1 MLGVLWTLSLLCFV
15 YWASKINLLKWEL
28 PYSTN
33 EDRYL
38 ACGSKN
44 TKIPVFSNKVD
55 GDAEKIL
62 IDVTYILKLFAFQVP

>member
-1 MLGVLWTLSLLCFV
+1 MNTFIVVFCLLGMQN
-15 YWASKINLLKWEL
+15 KP

-55 GDAEKIL
+55 GDAEKIFL
-62 IDVTYILKLFAFQVP
+62 DVAYIFKLFAFQVP